1 MMKYFKTA
9 DPDDDSEG
17 ELSKRVRFLKCEEG
31 VRDQMC
37 ELTEMIERRGE
48 MRGEIKGE
56 ERGIKRSKKNTSCN
70 LFQMGMSPEQIAQA
84 VEEEVSVVREWI
96 QGVKRT
102 S

>member
-17 ELSKRVRFLKCEEG
+17 ELSKRVHFLKCEEG

-48 MRGEIKGE
+48 MRGEITGE

-70 LFQMGMSPEQIAQA
+70 LFQMGMPPEQIA
-84 VEEEVSVVREWI
+84 
-96 QGVKRT
+96 
-102 S
+102 